1 MGQGYSTRL
10 TGAAAT
16 AARARQQRH
25 QANRLRTQAPAGNTS
40 ISDGR
45 ELIVKD
51 TDGNRV
57 VGLGHDS
64 LGNRGMSCTS
74 PAGIDMFAFLINPIS
89 GNPEIGMVDSTGF
102 LVAASDHNGDGTGM
116 LWPYMPITMAGMTI
130 SQWPF
135 NTTGTFTTVSQGGG
149 WKMSQQILVM
159 CQTICDGGATAGQAR
174 LLVNGHQVGSTAAVT
189 TGIATAIFQG
199 FVTADAPTDS
209 EFIEVQTRVT
219 TGSGNCRA
227 QPYVAS
233 WVEAAF

>member
-1 MGQGYSTRL
+1 MGGPYKAIPGGNDWL
-10 TGAAAT
+10 AAKLADLQ
-16 AARARQQRH
+16 RQIDT
-25 QANRLRTQAPAGNTS
+25 LKTAGNINNS
-40 ISDGR
+40 VISNGGQLQVFDSNGN
-45 ELIVKD
+45 IVV
-51 TDGNRV
+51 T
-57 VGLGHDS
+57 LGHDS

-189 TGIATAIFQG
+189 TSIATAIFQG

-209 EFIEVQTRVT
+209 EFIEVQTRVSA
-219 TGSGNCRA
+219 GAGNCRA